1 MMEEAQQGRGV
12 SDSLA
17 VEHMLARS
25 LLLAPIICSAL
36 TGWPENRSLAFRAAR
51 ALDDEPNEETR
62 EDQSARAGSYEPEQ
76 KAVSREGR
84 AGTRMVRMS
93 AARHGSANSAPR
105 PHRDGRTSH
114 IQCHRLVI

>member
-62 EDQSARAGSYEPEQ
+62 EDRALVRDRTNLNKKRSVVKAEQ
-76 KAVSREGR
+76 ERG
-84 AGTRMVRMS
+84 
-93 AARHGSANSAPR
+93 
-105 PHRDGRTSH
+105 
-114 IQCHRLVI
+114 